1 MVFLVVCVCMRGCVY
16 VGGVGGGCKVSSMQN
31 RLSFAL
37 FRLFKA
43 LLGKS

>member
-1 MVFLVVCVCMRGCVY
+1 MVFLVVCVCMRECVY
-16 VGGVGGGCKVSSMQN
+16 VGVWEYGYKASSTQN

>member
-1 MVFLVVCVCMRGCVY
+1 MRVHARVRVC
-16 VGGVGGGCKVSSMQN
+16 GGVGGGCKVSSMQN
-31 RLSFAL
+31 RLSFAI

>member
-1 MVFLVVCVCMRGCVY
+1 MRVYARVRVC
-16 VGGVGGGCKVSSMQN
+16 GGVGSGYKVSSMQN

-43 LLGKS
+43 LLGKR

>member
-1 MVFLVVCVCMRGCVY
+1 MRVYARVCVC
-16 VGGVGGGCKVSSMQN
+16 GGVGSGCKVSSMQN

>member
-1 MVFLVVCVCMRGCVY
+1 MWGVGRGCI
-16 VGGVGGGCKVSSMQN
+16 VSSMQN

-37 FRLFKA
+37 FRRFKA

>member
-1 MVFLVVCVCMRGCVY
+1 MRVYARVCVC
-16 VGGVGGGCKVSSMQN
+16 GGVGRERKVSSMQN

-37 FRLFKA
+37 FRRFKA

>member
-1 MVFLVVCVCMRGCVY
+1 MWAWEQE
-16 VGGVGGGCKVSSMQN
+16 CKVSSMQN